1 MHIGLFEVGLAS
13 CCFFAERAGSGH
25 LKIDKGASGDPMVLD
40 GSSQLVTPAA
50 SVIPRGPSDWIAVGK
65 EGEPWEA
72 FVSFIVAGVEV
83 VISTHLGLEC
93 LWLCQFK
100 NIKEL
105 FVMLKPP
112 DGRGRPCLPV

>member
-1 MHIGLFEVGLAS
+1 MFEVGLAS

-40 GSSQLVTPAA
+40 GPSQLVTPAA